1 MPGISRKKALIG
13 ANRWV
18 SLTTGDGTI
27 LTRADGGGSTV
38 YENAEESRNDGW

>member
-1 MPGISRKKALIG
+1 MPGRSRKKALIG

-27 LTRADGGGSTV
+27 QTRADGGGTV

>member
-1 MPGISRKKALIG
+1 MPGKSRKNALIG

-27 LTRADGGGSTV
+27 LTRADGGGTI